1 MKSIVSIII
10 MLAVIAM
17 GATASAHHQTAG
29 TPPVTIMH
37 TSADVPGY
45 DETTN
50 LNYEGNMTVAEANG
64 LLTTA
69 TQGSAVIL
77 DVRTAWERRGDVCP
91 MQLAIGM
98 EIDP

>member
-50 LNYEGNMTVAEANG
+50 LNYEGNMTVAEVNG

-77 DVRTAWERRGDVCP
+77 DVRSQWERNASPG
-91 MQLAIGM
+91 G
-98 EIDP
+98 

>member
-29 TPPVTIMH
+29 GVTIMH

-50 LNYEGNMTVAEANG
+50 LNYEGNMTVAEVNG

-77 DVRTAWERRGDVCP
+77 DVRSQWERNASPG
-91 MQLAIGM
+91 G
-98 EIDP
+98 